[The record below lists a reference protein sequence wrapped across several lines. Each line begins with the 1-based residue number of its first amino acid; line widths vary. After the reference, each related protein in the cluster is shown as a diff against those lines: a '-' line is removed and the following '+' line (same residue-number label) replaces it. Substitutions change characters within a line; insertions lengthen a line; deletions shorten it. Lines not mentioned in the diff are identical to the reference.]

1 MNPISRRGALASL
14 AGAAVAARAQSGG
27 EWIPLF
33 DGKTLTGWKANEN
46 EKSWTVKD
54 GCLAGAGPR
63 SHLFYTGPV
72 HNANFKNFELRA
84 EVMTRDG
91 TNSGIYFHTAYLP
104 EGWPSRGFEVQVN
117 NSHVGEGNY
126 RERKKTGSLYGV
138 RNTYLT
144 LAKDGEWF
152 EMRIAVRAPQVQI
165 WVKDRLV
172 VDFIEPDPPVRAVN
186 DMERVLG
193 SGTFALQCHD
203 PRSPVMFRNI
213 AVRPLAGDPAAAI
226 ERPHVDEIYRELLRM
241 SAQNYPLVD
250 YHVHLKSN
258 LTLQDALRMS
268 RQTGIGYGLA
278 INVGLGFA
286 VSSDAG
292 ARDFQAMLRGQPV
305 FVALQ
310 GEGREWPTLLSKETI
325 ARFDY
330 VFTDAMTFRDD
341 NGKRMRLWI
350 NSDVGEIPD
359 PERFVEMYVN
369 RIAGVL
375 EKEPIDI
382 YASPTFLP
390 EVIQAQYDKLWTP
403 KRMQKVIDA
412 AKKNDVAIE
421 INNRYRVPGAAFIKQ
436 AKQSGVK
443 FTFGTNNADNRIGRL
458 EYGVEMVRECGLTW
472 QDFFVPRPDGQK
484 PVQVRG

>member
-1 MNPISRRGALASL
+1 
-14 AGAAVAARAQSGG
+14 
-27 EWIPLF
+27 
-33 DGKTLTGWKANEN
+33 
-46 EKSWTVKD
+46 
-54 GCLAGAGPR
+54 
-63 SHLFYTGPV
+63 
-72 HNANFKNFELRA
+72 
-84 EVMTRDG
+84 
-91 TNSGIYFHTAYLP
+91 
-104 EGWPSRGFEVQVN
+104 
-117 NSHVGEGNY
+117 
-126 RERKKTGSLYGV
+126 
-138 RNTYLT
+138 
-144 LAKDGEWF
+144 
-152 EMRIAVRAPQVQI
+152 
-165 WVKDRLV
+165 
-172 VDFIEPDPPVRAVN
+172 
-186 DMERVLG
+186 
-193 SGTFALQCHD
+193 
-203 PRSPVMFRNI
+203 
-213 AVRPLAGDPAAAI
+213 
-226 ERPHVDEIYRELLRM
+226 M